1 MASLVFGMHVSL
13 DGYVD
18 HTAFAPP
25 PGLFRPPA
33 TPAVQREQGRCRD
46 PPGGTAHGSGT
57 TFARRGV
64 HPEARV
70 LRELS
75 EWRCRE
81 SNPGPTVKIRDFSER
96 SRCACSWPSYFL
108 RRCRKHGHS
117 HERCSADPRDPSRW

>member
-46 PPGGTAHGSGT
+46 PPGVQLTVVARPWPAVVSIQ
-57 TFARRGV
+57 RRG
-64 HPEARV
+64 
-70 LRELS
+70 
-75 EWRCRE
+75 
-81 SNPGPTVKIRDFSER
+81 
-96 SRCACSWPSYFL
+96 SYV
-108 RRCRKHGHS
+108 S
-117 HERCSADPRDPSRW
+117 